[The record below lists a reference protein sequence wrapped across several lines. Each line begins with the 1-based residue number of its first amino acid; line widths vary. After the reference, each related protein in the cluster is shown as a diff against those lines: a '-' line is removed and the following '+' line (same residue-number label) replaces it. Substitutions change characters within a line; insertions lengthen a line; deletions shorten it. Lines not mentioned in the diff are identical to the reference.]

1 MAFSIF
7 KKKEDTFDYTSQHTC
22 KNCGSSFQGKFCFRC
37 GEKVVDGAD
46 RSFAKMAESL
56 LNAFTFLEG
65 KFWRSFKL
73 IIAQP
78 GQLSHDIRNGIQVP
92 YMKLVGLFFVANFFY
107 FLFPVFDTFNSSLF
121 SQYYHQVHS
130 PIVQTLVSEHIKA
143 NHLDLKDFTNQYNAH
158 SGNLAKLLLV
168 LLVFIFTLPLS
179 LVNFSK
185 KNFYFDHLQISF
197 EFHAFQ
203 MLVSSVIIPNLL
215 KWIIRLV
222 RNWFAADWSVLLS
235 DNVYSNFSFALFAY
249 FWIRAQRTF
258 YEHAWWVSVLKG
270 LFLSYIVFI
279 AWDIYRMLLFFFT
292 FYTM

>member
-1 MAFSIF
+1 MAFLFF
-7 KKKEDTFDYTSQHTC
+7 KKKEDSFDYTSHHVC
-22 KNCGSSFQGKFCFRC
+22 KNCGSAFQGKFCFRC
-37 GEKVVDGAD
+37 GEKVVDVSD

-73 IIAQP
+73 IVTQP

-107 FLFPVFDTFNSSLF
+107 FLFPVFDTFNSSLY
-121 SQYYHQVHS
+121 SQYHQQDHS
-130 PIVQTLVSEHIKA
+130 HIVQSLVNARIKA
-143 NHLDLKDFTNQYNAH
+143 NQLDVKEFTNQYNAH

-168 LLVFIFTLPLS
+168 VLVFIFTLPLS
-179 LVNFSK
+179 IVNYSK

-203 MLVSSVIIPNLL
+203 MLLSSVIIPNLL
-215 KWIIRLV
+215 KWIIQSAKK
-222 RNWFAADWSVLLS
+222 WFAADWSVLLS
-235 DNVYSNFSFALFAY
+235 DNVYSKFSIIIFAY

-258 YEHAWWVSVLKG
+258 YEHSWWVSVLKG
-270 LFLSYIVFI
+270 LVLGYIVFNT
-279 AWDIYRMLLFFFT
+279 WDIYRMLLFFFT